1 MEVREECVNIS
12 EGIKLVDIRE
22 ESSLSERG
30 YYERMFGESVC
41 TLSVRGYKRW
51 MCTCML
57 RGYNV
62 WMLGKSVHYFVGDI
76 IDLC

>member
-1 MEVREECVNIS
+1 VDVREGCVNIS

-41 TLSVRGYKRW
+41 GMHTISEG
-51 MCTCML
+51 
-57 RGYNV
+57 
-62 WMLGKSVHYFVGDI
+62 I
-76 IDLC
+76 